1 MVFHVRKSCLVGKAV
16 RQVMGEIA
24 EFLGGSGEARY
35 EAGPGDVVDVGN
47 RIVPRKIRAVIEGGL
62 DEPDVAMTIEVR
74 QGLPVCTEIRFVSRA
89 DGLEVRAKDLKSVPI
104 LDWTDEIVAAC
115 SWVRMES
122 GGIMQIAG
130 KERRAQ
136 DRRNVARERV
146 GRPRVSP
153 ELLEKVAEVYREHSD
168 DRPTHAVQRVFGGS
182 YRTAARNVE
191 RARDAGLLPPT
202 TPGKKKA

>member
-1 MVFHVRKSCLVGKAV
+1 M
-16 RQVMGEIA
+16 QEITD
-24 EFLGGSGEARY
+24 FLGGLGEARY
-35 EAGPGDVVDVGN
+35 EAGRDDVVDVGN
-47 RIVPRKIRAVIEGGL
+47 RVVPRKIRAAIEGGR
-62 DEPDVAMTIEVR
+62 DEPDVAMIIEVR

-89 DGLEVRAKDLKSVPI
+89 DGPEVRAKDLKSVPI

-122 GGIMQIAG
+122 GGIMQISG
-130 KERRAQ
+130 TQRRDEA
-136 DRRNVARERV
+136 RRNVARARV

-153 ELLEKVAEVYREHSD
+153 EQLEKVARVYREHSD
-168 DRPTHAVQRVFGGS
+168 DRPTHAVQRAFGGS

>member
-1 MVFHVRKSCLVGKAV
+1 
-16 RQVMGEIA
+16 MGEITG
-24 EFLGGSGEARY
+24 FLGGRGEARY
-35 EAGPGDVVDVGN
+35 EAGPRDVVDVGN
-47 RIVPRKIRAVIEGGL
+47 RVVPRKILAAIEGGR
-62 DEPDVAMTIEVR
+62 DDPDVAMIIEVR

-89 DGLEVRAKDLKSVPI
+89 DGPEVRAKDLKSVPI

-122 GGIMQIAG
+122 GGIMQISG
-130 KERRAQ
+130 KEYREQ
-136 DRRNVARERV
+136 DRRNVARARV

-153 ELLEKVAEVYREHSD
+153 GLLEKVAEVYREHSG
-168 DRPTHAVQRVFGGS
+168 DRPTHAVQRTFGGS

-191 RARDAGLLPPT
+191 RARAAGLLRPT